1 MADQFSVLDF
11 QARKE
16 RGEPIVMVTA
26 YDFPTARLADEA
38 GVDAILVGDSLAMV
52 ALGYESTVPVT
63 LEEMIHHTRAARRG
77 CRRALLVGD
86 LPFLS
91 YQVSAEQ
98 AVASAGRL
106 VKEGGA
112 SAVKLEGGHE
122 QLAAVRAL
130 VRAGIPVMGHLGLT
144 PQTASLAGGYRVQG
158 RDPARARRLMED
170 ALLLEEAGV
179 FALVLECVPRQ
190 LAGFLRRRLGVPV
203 IGIGAGPECDGQ
215 VLVLSDLLGLFDRFI
230 PRFVER
236 YAELG
241 RAAGEALARF
251 AADVRSGRFP
261 EDRHSFHL
269 AEAEWEAVLT
279 ALEGMPQLGR
289 EPAPPPA

>member
-1 MADQFSVLDF
+1 MADRFSVTDF
-11 QARKE
+11 RARKE
-16 RGEPIVMVTA
+16 RGEPIVMLTA

-38 GVDAILVGDSLAMV
+38 GVDAILVGDSLGMV

-91 YQVSAEQ
+91 YQISPEQ

-106 VKEGGA
+106 VKEAGA
-112 SAVKLEGGHE
+112 QAVKLEGGRE
-122 QLAAVRAL
+122 QMEAVRAI

-158 RDPARARRLMED
+158 RDPAQARRVLED

-190 LAGFLRRRLGVPV
+190 LAGFLRRRLRVPV

-230 PRFVER
+230 PSFVAR

-251 AADVRSGRFP
+251 TADVRAGRFP

-269 AEAEWEAVLT
+269 TEAEWEAVRS
-279 ALEGMPQLGR
+279 ALADLPQVGR
-289 EPAPPPA
+289 EPAPPSA